1 MEDKIYDVVVIGGG
15 LAGLSTA
22 LILAKENYSVLLLEK
37 EMYPYHKVCGEYISM
52 ESWDFLIRMGVPL
65 ATMNLPKITKLW
77 VSAPNGNSLQQKLPL
92 GGFGI
97 SRFLLDDTLCK
108 LAIEQGVTVI
118 QQSKVTDVI
127 YKTSTFEIEAGTGKY
142 FGRLCCGSYG
152 KRSNLDSKWKR
163 PFIFEQKNRLNNFIG
178 IKYHIHSSFAND
190 TIALHNFKDGYCG
203 ISKIEDEK
211 HCLCYLTTAANLKK
225 ANNNIEAMEQTIL
238 AKNKHLKE
246 VFLDKQNIYAAPLA
260 ISQISFSKKT
270 KVENHVLMLGDAAGL
285 ITPLCGNGM
294 SMAMHS
300 AVIAAQAMQ
309 AFLKNNIDRDHMEIQ
324 YQKNWDKQFSAR
336 LRVGRLIQSFF
347 GQNTT
352 TNILISLLQK
362 SPWLAKAIIKK
373 THGKPF

>member
-1 MEDKIYDVVVIGGG
+1 
-15 LAGLSTA
+15 
-22 LILAKENYSVLLLEK
+22 
-37 EMYPYHKVCGEYISM
+37 
-52 ESWDFLIRMGVPL
+52 
-65 ATMNLPKITKLW
+65 MNLPKITKLW

-127 YKTSTFEIEAGTGKY
+127 YGASTFEIEASTGKY

-178 IKYHIHSSFAND
+178 IKYHIHSGFADD

-203 ISKIEDEK
+203 ISKIEDGK

-246 VFLDKQNIYAAPLA
+246 VFLDKQNIYAVPLA
-260 ISQISFSKKT
+260 ISQISFSKKS

-309 AFLKNNIDRDHMEIQ
+309 AFLKNNIDRDQMEIQ
-324 YQKNWDKQFSAR
+324 YQKNWDQQFHTR
-336 LRVGRLIQSFF
+336 LLVGRLIQSFF

-352 TNILISLLQK
+352 TNVLISLLQK
-362 SPWLAKAIIKK
+362 SPWLAKVIIRK

>member
-52 ESWDFLIRMGVPL
+52 ESWDFLVRMGVPL

-127 YKTSTFEIEAGTGKY
+127 YKASTFEIEAGTGKY

-178 IKYHIHSSFAND
+178 IKYHIHSSFADD

-203 ISKIEDEK
+203 ISKIEDGK

-309 AFLKNNIDRDHMEIQ
+309 AFLKNNIDRDQMEIQ
-324 YQKNWDKQFSAR
+324 YQKNWDQQFRTR
-336 LRVGRLIQSFF
+336 LRIGRLIQSFF

-352 TNILISLLQK
+352 TNVLISLLQK

>member
-1 MEDKIYDVVVIGGG
+1 MYDVVVIGGG

-37 EMYPYHKVCGEYISM
+37 ETYPYHKVCGEYISM
-52 ESWDFLIRMGVPL
+52 ESWDFLVRMGVPL
-65 ATMNLPKITKLW
+65 ATMNLPKINKLW

-97 SRFLLDDTLCK
+97 SRFLLDNTLCE

-127 YKTSTFEIEAGTGKY
+127 YKASTFEIEAGTGKY

-163 PFIFEQKNRLNNFIG
+163 PFIFKQKNRLNNFIG

-203 ISKIEDEK
+203 ISKIEDGK

-246 VFLDKQNIYAAPLA
+246 VFLDKQNIYAVPLA
-260 ISQISFSKKT
+260 ISQISFSKKS

-309 AFLKNNIDRDHMEIQ
+309 AFLKNNIDRDQMEIQ
-324 YQKNWDKQFSAR
+324 YQKKWDQQFRTR
-336 LRVGRLIQSFF
+336 LLVGRLIQSFF

-352 TNILISLLQK
+352 TNVLISLLQK
-362 SPWLAKAIIKK
+362 SPWLAKVIIRK